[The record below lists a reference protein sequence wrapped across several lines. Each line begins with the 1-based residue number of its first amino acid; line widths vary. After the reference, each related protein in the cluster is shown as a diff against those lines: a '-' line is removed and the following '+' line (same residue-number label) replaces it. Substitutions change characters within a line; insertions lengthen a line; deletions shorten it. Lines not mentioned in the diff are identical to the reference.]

1 MWLLVVCTFSWR
13 CKNCCRSEYCC
24 VFLSRQLCC
33 GADCKSFWCAFTLKI
48 LIYEQKLTLATYHV
62 TSCCA
67 YVFLTL
73 QKLLS
78 SFGMLLCFLSREL
91 CCGADCT
98 SFWCAFTLK
107 FLIYEQKLTLD
118 TYHVTS
124 CCACVFLALQN
135 LLSFWL
141 LMTST
146 RLALWRLSCFFGDHF
161 VVILALVVFVLVVL
175 LCKFC
180 FGFSLTNYC
189 VLFVYYVDNEI
200 CS

>member
-1 MWLLVVCTFSWR
+1 MILCDLNVGFSPKTPKIYTWIEVKLATVGNTKFFCCTCFL
-13 CKNCCRSEYCC
+13 
-24 VFLSRQLCC
+24 FLSA
-33 GADCKSFWCAFTLKI
+33 G
-48 LIYEQKLTLATYHV
+48 
-62 TSCCA
+62 CCA
-67 YVFLTL
+67 
-73 QKLLS
+73 
-78 SFGMLLCFLSREL
+78 FLSREL

-98 SFWCAFTLK
+98 SSWCAFTLE
-107 FLIYEQKLTLD
+107 FWIYGQKLTFD

-124 CCACVFLALQN
+124 CCVCVFLALQN

-175 LCKFC
+175 FCKFC

-189 VLFVYYVDNEI
+189 VLLVCYVDNEI